1 MSSKRY
7 KKLPEKTKELSA
19 QSIEKLI
26 PEIKKNCTTKFDESL
41 DLNLQINN
49 KQKKSEINLR
59 TVVNLPAGSGKKI
72 KVAVVC
78 EEAKSK
84 IAKDAGADIVG
95 GEEFIEKIKSGELN
109 FEKLICTPSMMVK
122 LSKLG
127 KVLGPKGLMPNPK
140 LGTVT
145 DDLNKAVSNAKS
157 GQAEI
162 KNDKDGN
169 LGLSLGKKSFSDEKI
184 IKNFNAVLDV
194 LEKEK
199 GNQTIK
205 GDLIKRAFL
214 TSTMGVSYK
223 LKLLLLII
231 VWLWSPLL
239 GWITINCFPDQF
251 LILHLIR
258 RTLYH
263 LHQKADLSTSI
274 NISFEKIY

>member
-19 QSIEKLI
+19 QLIEKLI

-49 KQKKSEINLR
+49 KQKKSEVNLR
-59 TVVNLPAGSGKKI
+59 TIVNLPAGSGKKI

-109 FEKLICTPSMMVK
+109 FEKLICTPSLMVK

-145 DDLNKAVSNAKS
+145 DDLKKAVSNAKS

-205 GDLIKRAFL
+205 GDLIKSAFL

-223 LKLLLLII
+223 LKL
-231 VWLWSPLL
+231 P
-239 GWITINCFPDQF
+239 
-251 LILHLIR
+251 
-258 RTLYH
+258 
-263 LHQKADLSTSI
+263 K
-274 NISFEKIY
+274 NI